1 MSVDPRAE
9 ALAAALAG
17 IDAWPVPHAA
27 AVVVG
32 PDGLIAAR
40 GDTATAHPVA
50 SVTKPLTAAV
60 VLLMA
65 DEGLVDL
72 DEPVGPTAA
81 QGATVRHLLAHAG
94 GLGFEA
100 GDRTMAPGVRRV
112 YSNWGYEVLGD
123 LVAAREARPFADV
136 LRERL
141 TGPLGM
147 AATVLDGSP
156 AWGAR
161 ASTDDLGRFVHELLS
176 PRVLPPSAR
185 AGLTTVAFPD
195 LDGVLPGFG
204 RQRPN
209 PWTLGLELRDAK
221 DPHWGGPLP
230 PDAVGHFGRSG
241 SLVWAAPSA
250 GLGLATLSGRDFDTW
265 AAEGWPALAAA
276 VLAAVGGPGPDATA
290 GADLSG

>member
-1 MSVDPRAE
+1 MSDDTRAE
-9 ALAAALAG
+9 ALAAALTG
-17 IDAWPVPHAA
+17 LDAWPVPHAA

-32 PDGLIAAR
+32 PDGVLAAR
-40 GDTATAHPVA
+40 GDTATARPIA

-60 VLLMA
+60 VLLAA

-81 QGATVRHLLAHAG
+81 RGATVRHLLAHAA

-100 GDRTMAPGVRRV
+100 GDRTMTPGLRRV

-123 LVAAREARPFADV
+123 LVAAREGRPFADV
-136 LRERL
+136 LRDRL

-161 ASTDDLGRFVHELLS
+161 ASTADLGRFVRELLA

-185 AGLTTVAFPD
+185 SGLTTVAFPD

-209 PWTLGLELRDAK
+209 PWTLGLELRAAK
-221 DPHWGGPLP
+221 EPHWGGPLP

-241 SLVWAAPSA
+241 SLVWAAPPL
-250 GLGLATLSGRDFDTW
+250 GLGLATLSGRDFDAW

-276 VLAAVGGPGPDATA
+276 VLAAGA
-290 GADLSG
+290 GLSG